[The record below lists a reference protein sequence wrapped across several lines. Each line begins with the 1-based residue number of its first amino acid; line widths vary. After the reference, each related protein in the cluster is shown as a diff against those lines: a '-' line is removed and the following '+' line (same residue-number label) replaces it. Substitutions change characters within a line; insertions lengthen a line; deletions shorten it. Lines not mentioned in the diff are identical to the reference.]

1 MKRNKEFLLLLS
13 IFFIAFSTNAIYAGE
28 IEMPKFHVEVAVQ
41 SLIFSGDDIV
51 DDSTGMSIYTV
62 PSNRFEIRHAG
73 FEIDGEISDYAEYC
87 MEISVSTCGAS
98 SGAVSVSEAS
108 LFYKP
113 LKFLK
118 AGIMKGHSMRG
129 FELYKECTDVLT
141 AEKPR
146 FATIFSQCHPTG
158 AVIEADY
165 DIDERMGIHAQAG
178 YFNGLS
184 NSIDDEHDINMGL
197 QFRTPVEGLAI
208 GGFYT
213 DWQWKVFDYAEMK
226 NIPYDGS
233 RMAFGA
239 LYENYNAHISGEYY
253 LGTGFND
260 PNPIRAAYMISGDT
274 LQSEDLEMNAF
285 YVEGGYTLNTGQ
297 VMMPFMQPYLRYQSW
312 NKAANADG
320 DNTLSYLT
328 AGITLGLGSSETT
341 LRIDYE
347 MPLADTGILGYDEAN
362 KLIVRMQGGLF

>member
-1 MKRNKEFLLLLS
+1 MKISKGFFLFISIFLLV
-13 IFFIAFSTNAIYAGE
+13 FSTNAIYADE
-28 IEMPKFHVEVAVQ
+28 IELPGFHVDVVVQ
-41 SLIFSGDDIV
+41 SLIFSGDDVI
-51 DDSTGMSIYTV
+51 DDSTGMLIYMV
-62 PSNRFEIRHAG
+62 PSKRFELRHAG
-73 FEIDGEISDYAEYC
+73 FEIEGEISDYAEYC

-98 SGAVSVSEAS
+98 SGVISVSEAS

-113 LKFLK
+113 FKFLK
-118 AGIMKGHSMRG
+118 AGIMRGHSMRG
-129 FELYKECTDVLT
+129 FSLYKECTDVLT

-146 FATIFSQCHPTG
+146 FASMFSQCHPTG

-184 NSIDDEHDINMGL
+184 NSIDDEHDINLGL
-197 QFRTPVEGLAI
+197 QFRTPVEGLAV

-213 DWQWKVFDYAEMK
+213 DWQWKVFDYSEMK

-233 RMAFGA
+233 RMGFGFS
-239 LYENYNAHISGEYY
+239 YENFNAYISGEYY

-260 PNPIRAAYMISGDT
+260 PNPIRTYMISGDT
-274 LQSEDLEMNAF
+274 LHDEDLEMNAF
-285 YVEGGYTLNTGQ
+285 YVEGGYMLKTGQ
-297 VMMPFMQPYLRYQSW
+297 VMMPFIQPYLRYQSW
-312 NKAANADG
+312 NKASNADG
-320 DNTLSYLT
+320 DNILTYLT
-328 AGITLGLGSSETT
+328 AGIVLGLGSNDAK

-347 MPLADTGILGYDEAN
+347 IPLTDTDILGYDEAG